1 MASSAPV
8 IENGSESKDMKTA
21 RKLLNGIVAG
31 VLVMQ
36 VACATDPRNANQM
49 TFEQALAFEQQS
61 SVKLREARALVRE
74 MSHEEVSVRLVA
86 ELSDVT
92 TIVKQ
97 TGHGIYV
104 EYTAP
109 DGRLYMWYPGNFVT
123 VGGAWGIVE
132 SYSPPR
138 ACFKYYGA
146 YHGVT
151 GEFEPNECVP
161 AAQTL
166 SNAFVVDKR
175 QGDVFGLSS
184 EGVPYTKSAGNLPAW
199 PEG

>member
-21 RKLLNGIVAG
+21 KKWLTGIVAG
-31 VLVMQ
+31 ALAMQ

-61 SVKLREARALVRE
+61 SVKLHAARVALRE
-74 MSHEEVSVRLVA
+74 MSHEEVSVRLLA

-123 VGGAWGIVE
+123 VGGTWGIVD

-151 GEFEPNECVP
+151 GEFEPNECVA

-175 QGDVFGLSS
+175 NGDVFGLSS
-184 EGVPYTKSAGNLPAW
+184 GGVPYTKSAGNLPAW
-199 PEG
+199 PED

>member
-1 MASSAPV
+1 
-8 IENGSESKDMKTA
+8 MKTA
-21 RKLLNGIVAG
+21 TKLRHGI
-31 VLVMQ
+31 LVVFLSMQ

-49 TFEQALAFEQQS
+49 TFEQALAFERQS
-61 SVKLREARALVRE
+61 SGKLRVAR
-74 MSHEEVSVRLVA
+74 A
-86 ELSDVT
+86 ELSEMSREEVRARLLAELTDVT

-123 VGGAWGIVE
+123 VGGTWGIADG
-132 SYSPPR
+132 YTTPR
-138 ACFKYYGA
+138 ACFKYFGA

-151 GEFEPNECVP
+151 GEFEPNECVS

-166 SNAFVVDKR
+166 SGAFVVDKR
-175 QGDVFGLSS
+175 AGDVFGLST
-184 EGVPYTKSAGNLPAW
+184 GGIPYQKSAGNLPPW
-199 PEG
+199 PEDWK